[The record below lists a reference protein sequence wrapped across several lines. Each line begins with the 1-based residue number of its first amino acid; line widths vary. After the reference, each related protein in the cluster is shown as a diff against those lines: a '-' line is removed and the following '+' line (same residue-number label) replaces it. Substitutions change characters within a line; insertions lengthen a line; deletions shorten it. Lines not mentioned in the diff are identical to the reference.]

1 MVPEGTY
8 LVLSRAVLTL
18 EVSQV
23 SLERTPNEAM
33 GPTVS
38 WLVTCLTLST
48 PWAIAVAW
56 LLASSVGTS
65 PVSSRWPP

>member
-1 MVPEGTY
+1 MV
-8 LVLSRAVLTL
+8 LIRAVLTL

-23 SLERTPNEAM
+23 SLERVPNEAM
-33 GPTVS
+33 GPTFN
-38 WLVTCLTLST
+38 WLMTCLTFST
-48 PWAIAVAW
+48 PWAMAVAW